1 MIGRFIKTF
10 AVPASGLPG
19 TPSAFSLE
27 RSYAVP
33 ISTVGVRSNIEA
45 RVPLGWTQ
53 NPLAPAGFSGGLIGN
68 GFDGSNV

>member
-1 MIGRFIKTF
+1 MIGRFLKSF
-10 AVPASGLPG
+10 AIPATGLPG
-19 TPSAFSLE
+19 TPSVFSIE
-27 RSYAVP
+27 RSYATP
-33 ISTVGVRSNIEA
+33 ISMVGMSSNIEA